1 MRLALLVLSAMG
13 VIALARPPRLTIGD
27 DASLLL
33 PDPRLV
39 ALAGRSHL
47 SLVTDYYWIRMTHL
61 AGVARTPFEAR
72 GLVALGEFVT
82 ELDPELYWAYVVGGL
97 LGPVQDAGTAAW
109 LNVPESTALLDKGT
123 RNLPGDARLYLL
135 LSYAQLNYLDD
146 KAAAAKT
153 LERGSQNVAK
163 HRDFLAQLGTRLFAA
178 SGRFDAARTFARTMI
193 ENADSPE
200 TKAVFEYRLKLVDLE
215 ERLVQVDDAIRRF
228 TARLGRRPTS
238 IDELVAYGEIV
249 TPPIDP
255 MGGTIELG
263 AKGAYSTAARERL
276 QIFQQGNTE

>member
-1 MRLALLVLSAMG
+1 MLVLSAVG
-13 VIALARPPRLTIGD
+13 LIVLARPPRLTIGD

-39 ALAGRSHL
+39 ALAGHSHL
-47 SLVTDYYWIRMTHL
+47 SLLTDYYWIRMTHL

-97 LGPVQDAGTAAW
+97 LGPVQDAGSAAW

-146 KAAAAKT
+146 KPAAAKT
-153 LERGSQNVAK
+153 LERGAQNATQ

-178 SGRFDAARTFARTMI
+178 SGRFDAARTFARAMI
-193 ENADSPE
+193 ANADSPE

-215 ERLVQVDDAIRRF
+215 ERLAQVDDAIRRF
-228 TARLGRRPTS
+228 TARIGRRPTG
-238 IDELVAYGEIV
+238 IDELVAYGELV
-249 TPPIDP
+249 TPPVDP

-276 QIFQQGNTE
+276 QVFRQGNTE